1 MNLSQSIHR
10 ILLLLIELS
19 ILLGSLGVVLL
30 ANVVHSAFL
39 LGFVFICIS
48 LFYLTLNAEFIAAA
62 QLLIYVGAINVLIV
76 FAVMVIDKS
85 IEPNYSFTFWN
96 LGDAITFGL
105 CTGLFLLLTI
115 MIQETEWSNI
125 SLLKQQAKAIV
136 QETSKNNIQKIG
148 YGLLTDFLVP
158 FELLS
163 ILLLVALVGAI
174 TIARNEQIV
183 ETKRDAASGSRNNSS
198 SR

>member
-1 MNLSQSIHR
+1 MNLSQSIHG
-10 ILLLLIELS
+10 ILLILIES
-19 ILLGSLGVVLL
+19 GILLGSLGVVLL
-30 ANVVHSAFL
+30 VNVVHSAFL
-39 LGFVFICIS
+39 LGLVLICIS
-48 LFYLTLNAEFIAAA
+48 LFYLTLNAEFVAAA

-85 IEPNYSFTFWN
+85 IEANSSSTSWN
-96 LGDAITFGL
+96 LGDKTTFGF
-105 CTGLFLLLTI
+105 CISLFFLLTI

-125 SLLKQQAKAIV
+125 SLKQQVKTIV
-136 QETSKNNIQKIG
+136 EETSKNNIQKIG
-148 YGLLTDFLVP
+148 YELLTDFLIP

-183 ETKRDAASGSRNNSS
+183 ETKRDTASSPMDNSS
-198 SR
+198 SQ